1 MVLIAH
7 TWHRISAESLEYDS
21 GCLDKVLIQ
30 RRQAA
35 VMVPAPV
42 QLSLHTVGF
51 WILGLALVGCTVT
64 DIPPTAQTDSAA
76 ADNSPPTA
84 QVELTYQVHTVGH
97 AEVHVVT
104 VPPGDAYTL
113 GVTLSEILLPLSE
126 QAASV
131 EAIAAINAG
140 FFDPQNGLTTS
151 FVTLAGALVGDP
163 RQNPRLMDN
172 PDLQNYLP
180 AILDRSEFRIY
191 ACGPE
196 TRYEIVRHS
205 HPLPPDCRL
214 NAAVGAGPQLLP
226 EDTSYPEAFV
236 ADNAAGERVRDA
248 LGSQTPNARS
258 AVALTADGTVIL
270 AMAAQTDISPSGLTL
285 SQMAEFLASL
295 GAIAALN
302 LDGGSSSG
310 LYFDGTT
317 AYGCRDSKG
326 QWVMRSVKSILWV
339 R

>member
-1 MVLIAH
+1 M
-7 TWHRISAESLEYDS
+7 
-21 GCLDKVLIQ
+21 
-30 RRQAA
+30 
-35 VMVPAPV
+35 
-42 QLSLHTVGF
+42 
-51 WILGLALVGCTVT
+51 
-64 DIPPTAQTDSAA
+64 
-76 ADNSPPTA
+76 
-84 QVELTYQVHTVGH
+84 
-97 AEVHVVT
+97 

-113 GVTLSEILLPLSE
+113 GVALSEDLLPLPE
-126 QAASV
+126 QVAAV
-131 EAIAAINAG
+131 DAIAAINAG

-205 HPLPPDCRL
+205 HPIPPDCRL

>member
-113 GVTLSEILLPLSE
+113 GVTVPETLVPLSE

-205 HPLPPDCRL
+205 HPIPPDCRL

-270 AMAAQTDISPSGLTL
+270 AMAAQTDASPSGLTL
-285 SQMAEFLASL
+285 PQMAEFLASL
-295 GAIAALN
+295 GAISALN

-310 LYFDGTT
+310 LYFNGTT
-317 AYGCRDSKG
+317 AYGRHDSKG
-326 QWVMRSVKSILWV
+326 QWVMRPVKSILWV

>member
-1 MVLIAH
+1 MVS
-7 TWHRISAESLEYDS
+7 TS
-21 GCLDKVLIQ
+21 IQ
-30 RRQAA
+30 A
-35 VMVPAPV
+35 
-42 QLSLHTVGF
+42 SLHTVGF
-51 WILGLALVGCTVT
+51 WSVGLALVGCTMT
-64 DIPPTAQTDSAA
+64 DIQPTARPDSAP
-76 ADNSPPTA
+76 ADHDPTT
-84 QVELTYQVHTVGH
+84 QQTEVTYQVHSVRN
-97 AEVHVVT
+97 AEVYVVM

-113 GVTLSEILLPLSE
+113 GVALSEDLLPLPE
-126 QAASV
+126 QVAAV
-131 EAIAAINAG
+131 DAIAAINAG

-205 HPLPPDCRL
+205 HPIPPDCRL

-270 AMAAQTDISPSGLTL
+270 AMAAQTDASPSGLTL
-285 SQMAEFLASL
+285 PQMAEFLASL
-295 GAIAALN
+295 EAISALN

-317 AYGCRDSKG
+317 AYGRRDSKG
-326 QWVMRSVKSILWV
+326 QWVMRPVKSILWV